1 MSKKLPHKFGNIPK
15 KIWEKLEG
23 SDKQFLFKY
32 NWYREKVDRINDEI
46 DDYMV
51 IIENL
56 RKERKKCEMRS
67 NEIWNEN
74 KHLNEKYQLT
84 YNISTNKKYTSI
96 SKRKGFN
103 KEGKSK
109 SELEKERKLIGK
121 YWLINLKYKGKSK
134 SIHIGENTSVINQ
147 LKENKDLISNFDIPN
162 NPTEGDLRDYVSYLI
177 EDNLYELVY
186 GDMMGEY
193 NIFDKKISFN
203 DLI

>member
-1 MSKKLPHKFGNIPK
+1 MKKKLPHKFGNIPK

-23 SDKQFLFKY
+23 RDKQFLFKY
-32 NWYREKVDRINDEI
+32 NWYREKIDKINDEI

-51 IIENL
+51 IIDSL
-56 RKERKKCEMRS
+56 RKERKRCEKRS

-96 SKRKGFN
+96 RKRKGFN
-103 KEGKSK
+103 KEGKSQ
-109 SELEKERKLIGK
+109 SQLEEERKLIGK
-121 YWLINLKYKGKSK
+121 YWLVNFKYKGKTK
-134 SIHIGENTSVINQ
+134 SIHIGEDKSVNEL
-147 LKENKDLISNFDIPN
+147 LKNNDDLKNVFDIPKKL
-162 NPTEGDLRDYVSYLI
+162 TEDDIRNYISFLI
-177 EDNLYELVY
+177 EDNLYDLVY
-186 GDMMGEY
+186 GDMMGKY

>member
-1 MSKKLPHKFGNIPK
+1 MSKNKPQKFGKIPQ
-15 KIWEKLEG
+15 KIWERLEG
-23 SDKQFLFKY
+23 TEKQFLFKY
-32 NWYREKVDRINDEI
+32 NYHIFNINRINEEI

-51 IIENL
+51 IIEEL
-56 RKERKKCEMRS
+56 RKKRKYSEKRS
-67 NEIWNEN
+67 TEIWNEY
-74 KHLNEKYQLT
+74 KHLNQNYSLT

-96 SKRKGFN
+96 NKRKGFN

-109 SELEKERKLIGK
+109 TELEKERKLIGK
-121 YWLINLKYKGKSK
+121 YWLINFKYKGKSK

-162 NPTEGDLRDYVSYLI
+162 NPTEDDIRNYISYLI
-177 EDNLYELVY
+177 EDNLYDLVY